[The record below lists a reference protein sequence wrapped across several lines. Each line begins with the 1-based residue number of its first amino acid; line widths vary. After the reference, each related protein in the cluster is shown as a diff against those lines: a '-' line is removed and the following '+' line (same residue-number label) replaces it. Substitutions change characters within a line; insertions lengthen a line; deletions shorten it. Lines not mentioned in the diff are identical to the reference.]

1 MKDIYNAYFK
11 TSNLQHFVLEKRQ
24 NFEKRPWKQKK
35 SVGFFEQWTHINI
48 KYTHFVNKRL

>member
-1 MKDIYNAYFK
+1 MLILKLQTYNTLYWKKDK
-11 TSNLQHFVLEKRQ
+11 TLKNVHEK
-24 NFEKRPWKQKK
+24 KKKK